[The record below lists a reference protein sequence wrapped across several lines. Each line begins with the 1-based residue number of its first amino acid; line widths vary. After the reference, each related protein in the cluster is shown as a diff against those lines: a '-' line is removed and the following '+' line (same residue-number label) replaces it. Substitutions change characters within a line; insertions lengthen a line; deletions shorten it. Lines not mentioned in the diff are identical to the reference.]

1 MVHFRNAFKNSRI
14 SRIFGWILLILFPL
28 LCQFVLE
35 WFNFSDGTELAY
47 YLTHHPLPAL
57 FGTLMIGVGYL
68 LLLFL
73 CRRGWLAALILAVPS
88 VLFALINY
96 IKFTLNGNH
105 FFPWDFSMA
114 GDMKELLDFT
124 SIALPGKSIALIV
137 LVFVM
142 VFCLWLLGVALPRS
156 PRYRIIGAA
165 ALIIVMIAAF
175 SSGTTAAKTLSL
187 FQMNFFDSALQ
198 SSNYKANG
206 FIAAF
211 TINTLSLHSEE
222 PEGYG
227 EAAIADL
234 LDGYTE
240 SEGTATPDIV
250 VILAESFWDVRKLTG
265 TTFSQDPMA
274 IFDALS
280 ARDHTVSGTM
290 TTCVMCGGT
299 VTTEF
304 NVLTGYSTEC
314 FLTGMSPYTYIDD
327 NLPNCVSLLQKQG
340 YHTVAIHPFNKSF
353 YARDTAYGYLGFDDF
368 YGEEEIA
375 AMPTVTFQ
383 HNYISDDT
391 FADAIIAQ
399 LAKAETAP
407 GFIFGISMEN
417 HQPYT
422 DLHPNEAQISVEND
436 ALSEANLTMVATCTQ
451 GVYDMNLALAK
462 LVDYIDKRER
472 DTILLVFGD
481 HLPSLGDTYQEAGL
495 FGDVDDDSEAEALL
509 RYGTPFLMTA
519 NYEID
524 TSNWYP
530 KDHNGTLTVSSYYL
544 MSLLAETADTD
555 RSAYMNLL
563 LDYYTQV
570 PYHDVYLKMD
580 ATAKIKALYDTRL
593 LLSYDMI
600 FGKKYAAQND
610 GESF

>member
-1 MVHFRNAFKNSRI
+1 MKMKNFRNSFKNSRI
-14 SRIFGWILLILFPL
+14 FRIFGWILLLLFPL

-73 CRRGWLAALILAVPS
+73 CRRGWLAALILAVTS
-88 VLFALINY
+88 VLFGLINY
-96 IKFTLNGNH
+96 IKYALNGNH

-114 GDMKELLDFT
+114 GDMKELLNFT

-137 LVFVM
+137 LVFVT
-142 VFCLWLLGVALPRS
+142 VFCLWLSGVSLPRS
-156 PRYRIIGAA
+156 PRYRIIGGA
-165 ALIIVMIAAF
+165 ALIIVMIGAF
-175 SSGTTAAKTLSL
+175 STGTTAARTLSL

-222 PEGYG
+222 PEGYSK
-227 EAAIADL
+227 AAIADL

-240 SEGTATPDIV
+240 SEGTATPDII
-250 VILAESFWDVRKLTG
+250 VILAESFWDVRELTG
-265 TTFSQDPMA
+265 TTFSKDPMA

-280 ARDHTVSGTM
+280 ARDHTVSGNM

-314 FLTGMSPYTYIDD
+314 IHVGMSPYTYIDG
-327 NLPNCVSLLQKQG
+327 NLPNCVSLLQDQG

-353 YARDTAYGYLGFDDF
+353 YARDAAYGYLGFDDF

-375 AMPTVTFQ
+375 AMPTVTFK
-383 HNYISDDT
+383 HNHISDDT

-399 LAKAETAP
+399 LATTKAAP
-407 GFIFGISMEN
+407 NFIFGISMEN

-422 DLHPNEAQISVEND
+422 NLNPNEAQISVEND
-436 ALSEANLTMVATCTQ
+436 ALSEANLTMVTTYTQ
-451 GVYDMNLALAK
+451 GIYDMNLALKK
-462 LVDYIDKRER
+462 LVDYIDKRDR

-481 HLPSLGDTYQEAGL
+481 HLPSLGDTYQEVGL
-495 FGDVDDDSEAEALL
+495 FGDADDDSEEEALL
-509 RYGTPFLMTA
+509 RYSMPFLMTA
-519 NYEID
+519 NYDID

-530 KDHNGTLTVSSYYL
+530 KDHHGELTVSSYYL
-544 MSLLAETADTD
+544 MSLLTQTANTD

-563 LDYYTQV
+563 LDYYAQV

-580 ATAKIKALYDTRL
+580 ATAKIKALRNTRV

-600 FGKKYAAQND
+600 LGKKYAEQSD
-610 GESF
+610 